1 MTFTLQL
8 WTMENEPLSKS
19 SLKAFMRWLAQEN
32 WLNEKVISLIDEAC
46 DRAVENLPSL
56 SNRDELLKIVRL
68 YVEKK
73 LLEDSNA
80 LLQEKGLHRKES
92 LHQLESI
99 YAQQSELV
107 KNQSALIDQLSLA
120 NENKKKTISA
130 LQLVMVTPSKN

>member
-1 MTFTLQL
+1 
-8 WTMENEPLSKS
+8 MENEPLSKP

-32 WLNEKVISLIDEAC
+32 WLNEKVVSLIDEAC
-46 DRAVENLPSL
+46 DRVVENLPSL

-92 LHQLESI
+92 LRQLESI

-130 LQLVMVTPSKN
+130 LQLVMVIPSKN